1 MASDAVQARSEAYTD
16 CSTVSVGVGRSSSA
30 QPSTET
36 SASAN
41 NIHRHR
47 IAMYRDFDRR
57 LMIVRATLVLSFLLS
72 FTPDIFPMSA
82 AAAQA
87 TMVASITACFALLL
101 CTAALL
107 WRRDRLDRQ
116 RDADREAA

>member
-1 MASDAVQARSEAYTD
+1 
-16 CSTVSVGVGRSSSA
+16 
-30 QPSTET
+30 
-36 SASAN
+36 
-41 NIHRHR
+41 
-47 IAMYRDFDRR
+47 
-57 LMIVRATLVLSFLLS
+57 MIVRATLVLSFLLS